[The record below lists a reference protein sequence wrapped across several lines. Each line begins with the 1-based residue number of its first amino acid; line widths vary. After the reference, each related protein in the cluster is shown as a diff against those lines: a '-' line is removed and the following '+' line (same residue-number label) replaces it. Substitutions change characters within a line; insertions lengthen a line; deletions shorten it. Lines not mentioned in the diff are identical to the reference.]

1 MAFGADSAWD
11 QLFKLN
17 SDILFLGCDMS
28 VCTFIRYIEFRFGV
42 PYLYNK
48 HFNNEICNNNKV
60 IIEILEQYF
69 EILIFKY

>member
-17 SDILFLGCDMS
+17 SDIVFLGCDLS

-48 HFNNEICNNNKV
+48 HFNRDI
-60 IIEILEQYF
+60 
-69 EILIFKY
+69 